1 MHALKTRKW
10 MTGVAVGAAIVAMS
24 SGPVLAQKGP
34 NEKANDRAKEKVQ
47 ERSNSADKAKS
58 KEKGKSA
65 DKAKNTSKGKSGEKG
80 RTAHNAIEVG
90 AKAPG
95 GTLTTIDGES
105 VELASMYGD
114 GPLVITFYRG
124 GWCPFCN
131 KAMAKWA
138 ESQSSLQ
145 EAGARWLAITP
156 EKPSFTKETS
166 EKFQGLTV
174 LSDANFEASKAFGLY
189 FDLDEQIKG
198 TYKGYGID
206 LEEHNANGLWSLP
219 HPATFI
225 IDSDG
230 IVQFVEVHVDY
241 KQRTDPQTVLAALK
255 NIN

>member
-10 MTGVAVGAAIVAMS
+10 LTGVAVGAAIVAMS
-24 SGPVLAQKGP
+24 SGTVLAQKGP

-47 ERSNSADKAKS
+47 ERSNSANN
-58 KEKGKSA
+58 
-65 DKAKNTSKGKSGEKG
+65 AKNTSKGKSDNKG
-80 RTAHNAIEVG
+80 RNAHNAIEVG

-95 GTLTTIDGES
+95 GTLTTIEGES
-105 VELASMYGD
+105 VDLASMYGD

-131 KAMAKWA
+131 RAMAKWA

-156 EKPSFTKETS
+156 EKPNFTKETS

-174 LSDANFEASKAFGLY
+174 LSDANFEASKGFGLY
-189 FDLDEQIKG
+189 FDLDDEIKG
-198 TYKGYGID
+198 VYKGYGIN

-225 IDSDG
+225 IDSKG
-230 IVQFVEVHVDY
+230 IVQFAEVHVDY
-241 KQRTDPQTVLAALK
+241 KQRTDPATVLAALK
-255 NIN
+255 NID